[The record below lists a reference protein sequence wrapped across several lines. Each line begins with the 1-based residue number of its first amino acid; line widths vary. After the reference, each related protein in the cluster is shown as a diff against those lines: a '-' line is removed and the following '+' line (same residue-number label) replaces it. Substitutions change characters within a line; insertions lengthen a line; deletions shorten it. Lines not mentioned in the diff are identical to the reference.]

1 MALTLGWISD
11 SEQIISAAYWT
22 GIICFIIAALLIL
35 LVVLLR
41 LSWLDEQRRKKRF
54 LKKWR
59 PLFDASM
66 KGNMPRKFPFLYRAD
81 RLYFLEYWNK
91 LQDTA
96 QPNERANLNRMAVQ
110 LKIDDVARNLMGS
123 RFLWRQLLAI
133 TTLGH
138 LRDEHSWNAIL
149 DHAKS
154 DDPVLSLTASR
165 SLVQMRPAEAV
176 RTIIPRI
183 STQFGWA
190 PSRIASLL
198 TEAGTGNVCA
208 PLTEALST
216 AKDEHKVRLIHY
228 VGVTDCP
235 TAMDTVREMLRE
247 MRSDKETKG
256 DESVLTAALS
266 ILKERGD
273 AELAR
278 PYLAHPNWHIRVQ
291 AITVLGRLGDE
302 SDINRLVLLLRDDHW
317 WVRYRA
323 AQALHNIPTFADNGI
338 NRLIEDQKEP
348 AVQDILRHVLAEK
361 RFA

>member
-1 MALTLGWISD
+1 MALTLAWISD

-59 PLFDASM
+59 PLFDATM
-66 KGNMPRKFPFLYRAD
+66 KGNMPRKFPFLFRAD

-96 QPNERANLNRMAVQ
+96 QLNERTNLNKMAVQ
-110 LKIDDVARNLMGS
+110 LKIDDVARKLMQS

-138 LRDEHSWNAIL
+138 LRDENSWNAIL

-176 RTIIPRI
+176 KAIIPRM
-183 STQFGWA
+183 STRFGWA
-190 PSRIASLL
+190 PSRVASLL
-198 TEAGTGNVCA
+198 TEAGTDNVCA
-208 PLTEALST
+208 PLTEALMQ

-235 TAMDTVREMLRE
+235 PAMAKVREMLRE
-247 MRSDKETKG
+247 MKADKDMQG
-256 DESVLTAALS
+256 DESVLTAGLS
-266 ILKERGD
+266 ILKDPVD

-278 PYLAHPNWHIRVQ
+278 PYLAHPNWHVRVQ
-291 AITVLGRLGDE
+291 AINVLGRIGDE
-302 SDINRLVLLLRDDHW
+302 SDSKRLVMLLRDDHW

-323 AQALHNIPTFADNGI
+323 AQALHNIPSFADNGI
-338 NRLIEDQKEP
+338 NRLIEEQKEP
-348 AVQDILRHVLAEK
+348 AIQDILRHVLAEK

>member
-1 MALTLGWISD
+1 MVLTLGWITD

-22 GIICFIIAALLIL
+22 GIICFIVAALLIL

-41 LSWLDEQRRKKRF
+41 MSWLDEQRRKKRF

-59 PLFDASM
+59 PLFDATV
-66 KGNMPRKFPFLYRAD
+66 KGNMPRKFPFLFRAD

-91 LQDTA
+91 LQDQA
-96 QPNERANLNRMAVQ
+96 QPAERENLNKMALH
-110 LKIDDVARNLMGS
+110 LKIDSVARRLMQS
-123 RFLWRQLLAI
+123 RFLWRQLLGI

-138 LRDEHSWNAIL
+138 LRDEHSWNALL

-154 DDPVLSLTASR
+154 EDPVLSLTASR

-176 RTIIPRI
+176 RAIIPGM
-183 STQFGWA
+183 STRFGWA
-190 PSRIASLL
+190 PSRVASLL
-198 TEAGTGNVCA
+198 TEAGTSNVCG
-208 PLTEALST
+208 PLTEALVQ

-235 TAMDTVREMLRE
+235 TAMDKVREMLRE

-256 DESVLTAALS
+256 DDSVLSAALG
-266 ILKERGD
+266 ILKDRRD

-278 PYLAHPNWHIRVQ
+278 PYLAHPNWHVRVL
-291 AITVLGRLGDE
+291 AISALGRIGDE
-302 SDINRLVLLLRDDHW
+302 TDTNRLVLLLRDDHW

-323 AQALHNIPTFADNGI
+323 AQALHNIPSFADHGI
-338 NRLIEDQKEP
+338 NRLIEEQKEP
-348 AVQDILRHVLAEK
+348 AIQDILRHVLAEK

>member
-22 GIICFIIAALLIL
+22 GIICFIVAALLIL
-35 LVVLLR
+35 LVILLR
-41 LSWLDEQRRKKRF
+41 VSWLDEQRRKKRF

-66 KGNMPRKFPFLYRAD
+66 KGNAPRKYPFLFRAD

-91 LQDTA
+91 MQDTA
-96 QPNERANLNRMAVQ
+96 GPSERANLNKMALQ
-110 LKIDDVARNLMGS
+110 LKIDHVARSLMRS

-138 LRDEHSWNAIL
+138 LRDEHSWNELAEC
-149 DHAKS
+149 AKS

-176 RTIIPRI
+176 QAIIPRI
-183 STQFGWA
+183 SSRFGWA
-190 PSRIASLL
+190 PSRVASLL
-198 TEAGTGNVCA
+198 SEAGVDNVCG
-208 PLTEALST
+208 PLTEALT
-216 AKDEHKVRLIHY
+216 KAKDEHKVRLIHY
-228 VGVTDCP
+228 VGVTNCP
-235 TAMDTVREMLRE
+235 SATQKVKEMLHE
-247 MRSDKETKG
+247 MRTDKSIKG
-256 DESVLTAALS
+256 DESVLTAGLS
-266 ILKERGD
+266 ILKEHGD

-278 PYLAHPNWHIRVQ
+278 PYLAHPNWHVRVQ
-291 AITVLGRLGDE
+291 AINALGRIGDE
-302 SDINRLVLLLRDDHW
+302 SDVNRLVILLKDDHW

-338 NRLIEDQKEP
+338 NRLIEEQKEP
-348 AVQDILRHVLAEK
+348 AIQDILRHVLAEK